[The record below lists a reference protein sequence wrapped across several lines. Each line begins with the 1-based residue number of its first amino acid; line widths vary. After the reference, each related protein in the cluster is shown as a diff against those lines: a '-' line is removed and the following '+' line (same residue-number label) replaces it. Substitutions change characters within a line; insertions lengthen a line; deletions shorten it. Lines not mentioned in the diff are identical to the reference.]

1 MSSSS
6 SHHPF
11 GHLNHNNN
19 NTNSNSG
26 SGGGLLS
33 GLASVNHSGAPPH
46 HNNLQPQ
53 LGAAAAAAVSSF
65 SAYEDFDDV
74 DNEQTQQQQEL
85 LFDDDDNMDDSDQDT
100 EEASETELGSSGNH
114 RNIDEPVEIKEQM
127 YQDKLASLKKQL
139 DELRAGTHPEYVRR
153 VKKLEHQ
160 YNERIRLNEIY
171 REYLISCVERDY
183 ILEKNA
189 AVKEYEE
196 KKNDLQEN
204 LVTDFEDRRK
214 MIESERATM
223 ELTGDSIDV
232 KPTVTRKLRRR
243 PNEPLPVPEKR
254 RKPTSGQL
262 VLLLDEKEVEND
274 LKLISRGK
282 AVHAIRNHTNSTSNA
297 GNGSS
302 SQNANS
308 TAMVNMASPVN
319 SYQLNSS
326 NSISST
332 AGIASSSNDISMPS
346 IPTPT
351 LATINPSHTPSA
363 PLASTG
369 SVSHSLNQT
378 QQQPSQQPQQPPLQQ
393 QQQPAAPPQ
402 SGSQQQ
408 SSNSSNQQQQPPP
421 PPPPQLS
428 QQPQQQQQQPPPAPP
443 LVETKIEDGK
453 LLYERRWFHRGQPV
467 YVEGKDIPRFSAN
480 ISAIGSEAIWVKK
493 TSDGQ
498 KVRIFTNQ
506 LSRGKVSIKR
516 RAN

>member
-1 MSSSS
+1 MSTSSS

-19 NTNSNSG
+19 SF
-26 SGGGLLS
+26 GG
-33 GLASVNHSGAPPH
+33 ASSNHSGVTPL
-46 HNNLQPQ
+46 HNNLQPPQ
-53 LGAAAAAAVSSF
+53 LQHPAEF
-65 SAYEDFDDV
+65 EEFDDV

-114 RNIDEPVEIKEQM
+114 RNMDEPIEIKEQM

-204 LVTDFEDRRK
+204 LETDFEDRRK

-254 RKPTSGQL
+254 RKPTTGQL
-262 VLLLDEKEVEND
+262 ILLLDEKEVEND

-282 AVHAIRNHTNSTSNA
+282 AVHAIRNHTNSTSTA

-302 SQNANS
+302 SQNANNVPLNS
-308 TAMVNMASPVN
+308 LSSPIN
-319 SYQLNSS
+319 SYQMNSS
-326 NSISST
+326 NST
-332 AGIASSSNDISMPS
+332 PANAGVASSSNDIGISTLPS
-346 IPTPT
+346 ITLNPITP
-351 LATINPSHTPSA
+351 NHTPS
-363 PLASTG
+363 
-369 SVSHSLNQT
+369 VSNTSIVGANQGQNHNQNNHQS
-378 QQQPSQQPQQPPLQQ
+378 QQQQPQQQPQPLIS
-393 QQQPAAPPQ
+393 Q
-402 SGSQQQ
+402 SGGQQ
-408 SSNSSNQQQQPPP
+408 SSNSNLPQTQQQPPP
-421 PPPPQLS
+421 PPP
-428 QQPQQQQQQPPPAPP
+428 QQPIQSPQQPP

>member
-1 MSSSS
+1 MFLSRKMSSS

-19 NTNSNSG
+19 NSNSL
-26 SGGGLLS
+26 GGGIS
-33 GLASVNHSGAPPH
+33 SVN

-53 LGAAAAAAVSSF
+53 INLSSGF
-65 SAYEDFDDV
+65 EDFDDV

-114 RNIDEPVEIKEQM
+114 RNIDEPIEIKEQM

-254 RKPTSGQL
+254 RKPTTGQL

-274 LKLISRGK
+274 LKLISRCK
-282 AVHAIRNHTNSTSNA
+282 AIHSIRNHTNSTSTA

-302 SQNANS
+302 GQNANS
-308 TAMVNMASPVN
+308 APLTNLASPVN
-319 SYQLNSS
+319 SYPMNSS
-326 NSISST
+326 SQIST
-332 AGIASSSNDISMPS
+332 TGGIASSSNDITMAAL
-346 IPTPT
+346 PTST
-351 LATINPSHTPSA
+351 LAAINPNNTPSG
-363 PLASTG
+363 PLASSG
-369 SVSHSLNQT
+369 SASHSLNQT
-378 QQQPSQQPQQPPLQQ
+378 QQQPQPQQPPQPPQQ
-393 QQQPAAPPQ
+393 QQQPPPQ

-408 SSNSSNQQQQPPP
+408 SSNSNQPQQAA
-421 PPPPQLS
+421 PQLPQQS
-428 QQPQQQQQQPPPAPP
+428 QQPQQQPPQQQP